1 MEIPKEYKIRNQ
13 IWIESD
19 MYYSEA
25 WHALG
30 KSASLINTLL
40 RCLQKR
46 KWENQ
51 KINRKNVRIYTND
64 GFTFPYHEAAGLKIA
79 GTTQH
84 WKNLRKLVEVGFL
97 DPVHQGGWYK
107 KHEKTKDYSVYK
119 FSDRWRAYGT
129 PDFKEIKMPK
139 VLPKY
144 FHILENIKRQKTKVT
159 SLKRR
164 HDLHSNEDDK
174 TMAENI
180 SLHANEDDTAEGKG
194 RQTLAVSA

>member
-1 MEIPKEYKIRNQ
+1 MEIPKEYRIKNQ
-13 IWIESD
+13 IWIEPN

-46 KWENQ
+46 KWEYQ
-51 KINRKNVRIYTND
+51 KINKKKERIYTNN

-97 DPVHQGGWYK
+97 DPVHQGGCIRNTRK
-107 KHEKTKDYSVYK
+107 
-119 FSDRWRAYGT
+119 
-129 PDFKEIKMPK
+129 
-139 VLPKY
+139 
-144 FHILENIKRQKTKVT
+144 QKTTLFINFLTVGVHMEHPI
-159 SLKRR
+159 LKR
-164 HDLHSNEDDK
+164 LK
-174 TMAENI
+174 CQKYCQNI
-180 SLHANEDDTAEGKG
+180 SISWKISSDKK
-194 RQTLAVSA
+194 QK